1 MSALVDVRRARG
13 AVWAGGRPRRRFVDG
28 GRRRAGR
35 ARGCE
40 RRREDLAAECRCG
53 VVRPAGGTVHVG
65 GDDVTGRTP
74 NQVVRRGLT
83 QVPEGRQVFPSLAVE
98 ANLMLGAFGRSFGP
112 RSSRRRF
119 ATFVGAARRANASSG
134 STPCCRSCTSCAT
147 APQVERPAAS
157 SRWWQSDAHSWPS
170 HARSRSTS
178 SRSALPRSS
187 SSSSSASC
195 DRLNEEE
202 HVAILLVEQNARLAF
217 DLCERAYVLETGRI
231 VLEGE
236 TRGYPRSPGGAAV
249 PISGTAWTTTFRSSS
264 SSVSQRDLCS
274 RSSV

>member
-1 MSALVDVRRARG
+1 MSALVDVRELVVRYGPAVALDGVSLTVGVGERVALVG
-13 AVWAGGRPRRRFVDG
+13 ANGAGKSSLLNAV
-28 GRRRAGR
+28 
-35 ARGCE
+35 
-40 RRREDLAAECRCG
+40 CG

-83 QVPEGRQVFPSLAVE
+83 QVPEGRQVFPE
-98 ANLMLGAFGRSFGP
+98 PGGRGEPACWARSAAPSGP

-119 ATFVGAARRANASSG
+119 ATYVGAARRANASSG

-178 SRSALPRSS
+178 YRSASHRSS

-195 DRLNEEE
+195 
-202 HVAILLVEQNARLAF
+202 
-217 DLCERAYVLETGRI
+217 TG
-231 VLEGE
+231 
-236 TRGYPRSPGGAAV
+236 
-249 PISGTAWTTTFRSSS
+249 
-264 SSVSQRDLCS
+264 
-274 RSSV
+274 